1 MKSIMNSEK
10 GIDFLTGLSGYTE
23 EHHIFFGNPGRKN
36 SEKYGLK
43 VYLFPENHRGALG
56 PHHNRAIDLH
66 LKRLGQIA
74 FERKLGSR
82 EEFIQ
87 IFGRSYLPVGDIVI
101 DDIAEAIG

>member
-1 MKSIMNSEK
+1 M
-10 GIDFLTGLSGYTE
+10 
-23 EHHIFFGNPGRKN
+23 
-36 SEKYGLK
+36 
-43 VYLFPENHRGALG
+43 YLFPENHRGAMG

>member
-10 GIDFLTGLSGYTE
+10 GRDFLTGLSGYTE
-23 EHHIFFGNPGRKN
+23 EHQIFFGNPGRKN

-87 IFGRSYLPVGDIVI
+87 IFGRSYLPGGDIVI

>member
-1 MKSIMNSEK
+1 M
-10 GIDFLTGLSGYTE
+10 
-23 EHHIFFGNPGRKN
+23 
-36 SEKYGLK
+36 
-43 VYLFPENHRGALG
+43 G

>member
-43 VYLFPENHRGALG
+43 VYLFPENHRGAMG
-56 PHHNRAIDLH
+56 PHHNRATDLH
-66 LKRLGQIA
+66 LKRIGQMA
-74 FERKLGSR
+74 FERYHGSR

-87 IFGRSYLPVGDIVI
+87 IFGRSYFPVDDIVI
-101 DDIAEAIG
+101 DDIAEAIE